1 MLMKKILLLMCLM
14 ICSFTTYSWSTT
26 IYGSKSVTINTKVRY
41 EIRLSAPASETISFK
56 TKVTG
61 GVLSSGSQVIPEGS
75 SFVYIDIFWNE
86 ARSDGKIELKF
97 TTGDIISLSNI
108 VIKDANNEI
117 PLPKMNIIGPDSLF
131 LLEPTTY
138 RLIGYDN
145 SVTSVKWE
153 DGKKSLFY
161 KNTTGYQTS
170 VTAIQA
176 SPIGITGLI
185 AVIND
190 KFISSN
196 LVIKNIKIIEP
207 SLTKSTSIIC
217 ENQIISYTL
226 KNYYPNATVTW
237 QAGSNLT
244 LVSGQ
249 GTSTATFKGS
259 GNGKGVVKATVSY
272 DGVSYPIE
280 NSDVWVGPPMAA
292 SGIGFIPN
300 DPIIE
305 MPQET
310 PEYLCINK
318 AFSNKNYIY
327 SQITGGDLISNTE
340 YQWIKKT
347 NNFNLASTTFSKA
360 MVVPTAKG
368 DMIIEYTTKNK
379 CGSMA
384 GPIKYIIKATECD
397 LNGNPINSGGGGGVI
412 TPPDDFIP
420 MSRSS
425 VEPQPT
431 SIRIYSYPTGSLV
444 YQKKNTISFDIQSTN
459 LGEGIYI
466 L

>member
-1 MLMKKILLLMCLM
+1 
-14 ICSFTTYSWSTT
+14 
-26 IYGSKSVTINTKVRY
+26 
-41 EIRLSAPASETISFK
+41 
-56 TKVTG
+56 
-61 GVLSSGSQVIPEGS
+61 
-75 SFVYIDIFWNE
+75 
-86 ARSDGKIELKF
+86 
-97 TTGDIISLSNI
+97 
-108 VIKDANNEI
+108 
-117 PLPKMNIIGPDSLF
+117 
-131 LLEPTTY
+131 
-138 RLIGYDN
+138 
-145 SVTSVKWE
+145 
-153 DGKKSLFY
+153 
-161 KNTTGYQTS
+161 
-170 VTAIQA
+170 
-176 SPIGITGLI
+176 
-185 AVIND
+185 
-190 KFISSN
+190 
-196 LVIKNIKIIEP
+196 
-207 SLTKSTSIIC
+207 
-217 ENQIISYTL
+217 
-226 KNYYPNATVTW
+226 
-237 QAGSNLT
+237 
-244 LVSGQ
+244 
-249 GTSTATFKGS
+249 
-259 GNGKGVVKATVSY
+259 
-272 DGVSYPIE
+272 
-280 NSDVWVGPPMAA
+280 MAA

-368 DMIIEYTTKNK
+368 DMIIEYITKNK

-466 L
+466 LEMTDQQGNVTREKVMKGKQ